1 MTVFEGICHLA
12 FDGRRWSVSDPP
24 VLAEGVFGYTA
35 LLRDDL
41 WVTMVLAEPQ
51 GQGHMGAYIDSLVT
65 AADAFTPKTR
75 IIFVE
80 PNIQMIGMLQRRG
93 FKLDIFDLPPE
104 APFEDIVRVHI
115 YGGES

>member
-12 FDGRRWSVSDPP
+12 FDATRWSVTSPP
-24 VLAEGVFGYTA
+24 VLAEGVRGYTA

-41 WVTMVLAEPQ
+41 WITMVVSEPR
-51 GQGHMGAYIDSLVT
+51 GQGHMGAYIDSLIT

-75 IIFVE
+75 IIVTE
-80 PNIQMIGMLQRRG
+80 PNEIMRDMLARRG
-93 FKLDIFDLPPE
+93 FRPDLFELPPE
-104 APFEDIVRVHI
+104 APFEEIVRAMV